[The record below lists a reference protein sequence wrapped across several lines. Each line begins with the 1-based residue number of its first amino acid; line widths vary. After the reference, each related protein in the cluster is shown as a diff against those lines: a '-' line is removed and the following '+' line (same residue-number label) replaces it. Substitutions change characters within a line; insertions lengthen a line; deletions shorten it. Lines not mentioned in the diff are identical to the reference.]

1 MWPPLLETPGRA
13 RAAANCH
20 RPPFA
25 ASRGGGQAGGQARA
39 APGSGPRSDGLGEAL
54 PEAREQPAE
63 RLPAG
68 QHAVHR
74 AHQRVAERA
83 GREQLLPQ
91 QCGADSMAP
100 GYIQTKFQTNARTR
114 VFWKCVH
121 ILRSKGYICRI

>member
-1 MWPPLLETPGRA
+1 MAAAARDTWARARGRQLPPAAVCSVSRRRAGGRA
-13 RAAANCH
+13 
-20 RPPFA
+20 
-25 ASRGGGQAGGQARA
+25 GARC
-39 APGSGPRSDGLGEAL
+39 SGPRSDGLGEAL